1 MFAVLPT
8 ARSWACRM
16 LFVAGAFA
24 LAACDA
30 GPVGGSIGRL
40 INTSDS
46 VQVALLVPGGSAAP
60 GEAVLA
66 ESLENAARL
75 AMADLDGGQPGAR
88 IDLRVYN
95 TAGQPA
101 QAAQVAIAA
110 ANDGAD
116 IILGPVFGEAA
127 NAAGVAMAGRAIN
140 VLSFSNNPAIAGGNV
155 FVLGPTFDNT
165 ARRLAGHAAAQGL
178 TRIMIVHDR
187 TTAGEI
193 ARAAIERAIAGTSA
207 QVAGVAGYEFSQQGI
222 VEAAGGIADQ
232 IKSSGATA
240 VFFTADT
247 AGALP
252 LLTQLLADRGA
263 GPEVVQYMGLTR
275 WDIPPSTLE
284 LPGIQGG
291 WFALPDP
298 GLGQQFV
305 ARYTRAYGTG
315 PHPIAG
321 LAYDGIAA
329 IGALMR
335 SGRADA
341 LTRDS
346 LIQASGFVGVGG
358 IFRLMS
364 GGTNQRGLAIAEI
377 REKQVNVID
386 PAPRSFDPAGF

>member
-8 ARSWACRM
+8 ARSWACR
-16 LFVAGAFA
+16 LLLISGALA

-30 GPVGGSIGRL
+30 VPVGGTIGRL
-40 INTSDS
+40 TGPGES
-46 VQVALLVPGGSAAP
+46 VQVALLVPGGSAAS

-66 ESLENAARL
+66 ESLEKAARL
-75 AMADLDGGQPGAR
+75 AITDLAADQPGAR

-95 TAGQPA
+95 TAGVPE
-101 QAAQVAIAA
+101 QAAQVATAA

-116 IILGPVFGEAA
+116 IILGPVFGAAA
-127 NAAGVAMAGRAIN
+127 NAAGLAVAGRGIN

-155 FVLGPTFDNT
+155 FVLGPTFENT
-165 ARRLAGHAAAQGL
+165 ARRLASHAAAQGL

-207 QVAGVAGYEFSQQGI
+207 QVAGVAAYEFSQQGI
-222 VEAAGGIADQ
+222 VDAAGGIADQ
-232 IKSSGATA
+232 IKAAGATA

-263 GPEVVQYMGLTR
+263 GPDVVQYLGLTR
-275 WDIPPSTLE
+275 WDIPPSTLA
-284 LPGIQGG
+284 LPGVQGG
-291 WFALPDP
+291 WFTLPDP
-298 GLGQQFV
+298 GPSQQF
-305 ARYTRAYGTG
+305 ASRYTQAYGSG

-335 SGRADA
+335 SGRGAA
-341 LTRDS
+341 LTREG
-346 LIQASGFVGVGG
+346 LTQASGFVGVSG
-358 IFRLMS
+358 IFRLMPS
-364 GGTNQRGLAIAEI
+364 GTNQRGLAIAEI
-377 REKQVNVID
+377 RDRQVNVID

>member
-8 ARSWACRM
+8 ARSWARRM
-16 LFVAGAFA
+16 MFVAGALS
-24 LAACDA
+24 LAACDSV
-30 GPVGGSIGRL
+30 PVGGSIGRL

-46 VQVALLVPGGSAAP
+46 VQVALLVPGGSAAS

-66 ESLENAARL
+66 ESLENAARM
-75 AMADLDGGQPGAR
+75 AIADLSGGQPGAR

-110 ANDGAD
+110 VNDGAD

-127 NAAGVAMAGRAIN
+127 NAVGVAVAGRNIN

-193 ARAAIERAIAGTSA
+193 ARAAIEAAIAGTSA

-222 VEAAGGIADQ
+222 VDAAGGIADQ
-232 IKSSGATA
+232 IKASGATA

-263 GPEVVQYMGLTR
+263 GPDVVQYMGLTR

-284 LPGIQGG
+284 LPGVQGG

-298 GLGQQFV
+298 GLSQQFA
-305 ARYTRAYGTG
+305 ARYRQAYGTG

-329 IGALMR
+329 IGALMQ

-341 LTRDS
+341 LTSES
-346 LIQASGFVGVGG
+346 LTQASGFVGVGG
-358 IFRLMS
+358 IFRLLP

-377 REKQVNVID
+377 RENQVNVID

>member
-1 MFAVLPT
+1 
-8 ARSWACRM
+8 M
-16 LFVAGAFA
+16 LLLVGALA
-24 LAACDA
+24 LAACDVV
-30 GPVGGSIGRL
+30 PGSSVGRL
-40 INTSDS
+40 TAPSGS
-46 VQVALLVPGGSAAP
+46 VQVALLVPGGSAAS

-75 AMADLDGGQPGAR
+75 AVSDLDGAR

-95 TAGQPA
+95 TAGEPG
-101 QAAQVAIAA
+101 QAAQVAAA
-110 ANDGAD
+110 AVSDGAD

-127 NAAGVAMAGRAIN
+127 NAAGVAVAGRNIN

-178 TRIMIVHDR
+178 TRIMIVHDQ
-187 TTAGEI
+187 TTAGAI
-193 ARAAIERAIAGTSA
+193 ARGAIERAIAGTSA
-207 QVAGVAGYEFSQQGI
+207 QVAGVASYEFSQQGI
-222 VEAAGGIADQ
+222 VDAAAGIADQ
-232 IKSSGATA
+232 IKASGATA

-263 GPEVVQYMGLTR
+263 GPDVVQYMGLTR

-284 LPGIQGG
+284 LPGVQGG

-298 GLGQQFV
+298 GLSQQFA
-305 ARYTRAYGTG
+305 ARYTQAYGIG

-329 IGALMR
+329 IGALVR

-341 LTRDS
+341 LTREG
-346 LIQASGFVGVGG
+346 LTQASGFVGVGG
-358 IFRLMS
+358 IFRFLPS
-364 GGTNQRGLAIAEI
+364 GTNQRGLAVAEI
-377 REKQVNVID
+377 RDRQVNVID
-386 PAPRSFDPAGF
+386 PAPRSFESTGF

>member
-1 MFAVLPT
+1 MSAALPT
-8 ARSWACRM
+8 VRSWARRM
-16 LFVAGAFA
+16 AFLFGAVL
-24 LAACDA
+24 LAACDTVTA
-30 GPVGGSIGRL
+30 GGNIGRL
-40 INTSDS
+40 LNPSDT
-46 VQVALLVPGGSAAP
+46 VQVAILVPGGSADS

-75 AMADLDGGQPGAR
+75 AIADLETTQGATE

-127 NAAGVAMAGRAIN
+127 NAAGVAVAGRNIN
-140 VLSFSNNPAIAGGNV
+140 VLSFSNNPGIAGGNV

-165 ARRLAGHAAAQGL
+165 ARRLVRHAVAQGL
-178 TRIMIVHDR
+178 TRVMVVYDR
-187 TTAGEI
+187 TTAGQI
-193 ARAAIERAIAGTSA
+193 ARTAIERAITGSPAEL
-207 QVAGVAGYEFSQQGI
+207 AGVAGYEFSQQGI
-222 VEAAGGIADQ
+222 VEAASGIADQ
-232 IKSSGATA
+232 IKASGATA

-252 LLTQLLADRGA
+252 LLTQLLADRGV
-263 GPEVVQYMGLTR
+263 GPDVVQFMGLTR

-298 GLGQQFV
+298 GLSQQF
-305 ARYTRAYGTG
+305 ATRYRQAYGTN

-329 IGALMR
+329 IGALVR

-341 LTRDS
+341 LTRES
-346 LIQASGFVGVGG
+346 LTQASGFVGVGG
-358 IFRLMS
+358 IFRLMP

>member
-1 MFAVLPT
+1 MFAALPT
-8 ARSWACRM
+8 ARSWVRRLLLAIAP
-16 LFVAGAFA
+16 LA

-30 GPVGGSIGRL
+30 VPVGGSIGRL
-40 INTSDS
+40 IGNGDS
-46 VQVALLVPGGSAAP
+46 VQVALLVPGGSAAS

-75 AMADLDGGQPGAR
+75 AIADLGVGQTGAK

-95 TAGQPA
+95 TAGQPG
-101 QAAQVAIAA
+101 QAAQVATAA
-110 ANDGAD
+110 VNDGAD

-127 NAAGVAMAGRAIN
+127 NAAGVAVAGRNIN

-155 FVLGPTFDNT
+155 FVLGPTFGNT
-165 ARRLAGHAAAQGL
+165 ARRLAGHAAGQGL

-187 TTAGEI
+187 TTAGGI

-207 QVAGVAGYEFSQQGI
+207 QVAGVASYEFSQQGI
-222 VEAAGGIADQ
+222 VEAAPGIADQ
-232 IKSSGATA
+232 IKASGATA

-252 LLTQLLADRGA
+252 LLTQLLADRGT
-263 GPEVVQYMGLTR
+263 GPDVVQYMGLTR

-284 LPGIQGG
+284 LPGVQGG

-298 GLGQQFV
+298 GLNRQFA

-329 IGALMR
+329 VGALMQ

-341 LTRDS
+341 LTRGR
-346 LIQASGFVGVGG
+346 LTQASGFVGVGG
-358 IFRLMS
+358 IFRLMPD
-364 GGTNQRGLAIAEI
+364 GTNQRGLAIAEI